1 MFVYVQSEFKVAKI
15 SFVALLFR
23 GKEAV
28 IRKITIF
35 EALKLNV
42 RFVKGSSKRFS
53 IFGGRKKKNQK
64 HNSINNMVGFTAFKS
79 KRIRDKKLSSNFSMM
94 NLIY

>member
-42 RFVKGSSKRFS
+42 RLVKGSSKRFS
-53 IFGGRKKKNQK
+53 IFGGERKKSEAK
-64 HNSINNMVGFTAFKS
+64 F
-79 KRIRDKKLSSNFSMM
+79 DK
-94 NLIY
+94 